1 MQSGAIHF
9 YNTRTQKRTLRDPR
23 ASPEPSTPRNYG
35 HMSLD
40 LALNLPCGSP
50 TYEKP
55 NPMMN
60 EKSSKS
66 PTCANYLFMGA
77 SSEEKSSS
85 SETMETV
92 QVMETEM
99 VATVCMK
106 CHMLVML
113 CKSSPTCPNCKF
125 MHPPYQTSANQ
136 NVKLASLEVEHPV
149 IQGMV

>member
-23 ASPEPSTPRNYG
+23 ATPEASTPRDYG

-40 LALNLPCGSP
+40 LELNLPCGAP

-66 PTCANYLFMGA
+66 TTCATYHFMGA

-85 SETMETV
+85 SETTETV
-92 QVMETEM
+92 QVMEM

-125 MHPPYQTSANQ
+125 MHPPYQTSANLF
-136 NVKLASLEVEHPV
+136 KPRLSLSC
-149 IQGMV
+149 